1 MKAANYNYKKTKRLT
16 YFLYIYIFT
25 CFLSATEYKWNT
37 TFRYRLKSDNT
48 NINSP
53 NLEQYLSEMRTR
65 LTLDVLGKK
74 ASAHFT
80 LQDSRVIGKETNLAG
95 ITGLTSGPAFHQ
107 IYFLFK
113 WRRQLLRLGRFEL
126 PFGGERILSK
136 NNWNNSGRSFE
147 GLHIRRKNRLFQSHY
162 FLLTTIESSYGNHEN
177 NIDERVLGA
186 YLEFLMTKDGI
197 FNSFELYHLNHQL
210 VIDNS
215 RENLFTTGYRGDLNI
230 TRLFSLESEIAF
242 QYSESVSANMLC
254 LNLKFEPIRNRYVKN
269 IFLGADF
276 ISGNDT
282 TKAKENG
289 FAKTFGARHKYH
301 GYYDFPSHKKF
312 LSNVHDG
319 LLDINLKTNT
329 RFVKGSS
336 LLVAYHIFNNLVK
349 KKGFGQELD
358 FLVKNK
364 LSEELS
370 LSSGF
375 SLYFPNGEDT
385 IKQFFYLVITAN
397 L

>member
-1 MKAANYNYKKTKRLT
+1 MNLANNNYSHSKKI
-16 YFLYIYIFT
+16 FFSLYIYIFT
-25 CFLSATEYKWNT
+25 GFLGAAEYNWNT
-37 TFRYRLKSDNT
+37 TFRYRVKSDNT
-48 NINSP
+48 NEDAI

-65 LTLDVLGKK
+65 LTLNVLGKT

-80 LQDSRVIGKETNLAG
+80 LQDSRVIGREDNLAG
-95 ITGLTSGPAFHQ
+95 ITGLTNGPAFHK

-162 FLLTTIESSYGNHEN
+162 FLLPTIESSYGNHEN
-177 NIDERVLGA
+177 DIDERVLGA
-186 YLEFLMTKDGI
+186 YLDFLITRNGI
-197 FNSFELYHLNHQL
+197 FNSFELYHLDHRL
-210 VIDNS
+210 VIDS
-215 RENLFTTGYRGDLNI
+215 SPKNLFTTGCRGDVNI
-230 TRLFSLESEIAF
+230 TSVFSLESEIAF

-254 LNLKFEPIRNRYVKN
+254 LNLKLEPVGNRYVKN

-301 GYYDFPSHKKF
+301 GYYDFSDHKKF
-312 LSNVHDG
+312 LSNAHDG

-329 RFVKGSS
+329 RFVKGAN
-336 LLVAYHIFNNLVK
+336 LLVAYHIFNNPVK

-375 SLYFPNGEDT
+375 SLYFPNEGDT

>member
-1 MKAANYNYKKTKRLT
+1 MNLANNHYSHSKKI
-16 YFLYIYIFT
+16 FIFFYIYIFT
-25 CFLSATEYKWNT
+25 SFLVAAEYTWNT
-37 TFRYRLKSDNT
+37 TFRYRIKTDNT
-48 NINSP
+48 NVDAIN
-53 NLEQYLSEMRTR
+53 LAQYLSEMRTR
-65 LTLDVLGKK
+65 LTLNVLGKTT
-74 ASAHFT
+74 SAHFT
-80 LQDSRVIGKETNLAG
+80 LQDSRVIGKESNLAG
-95 ITGLTSGPAFHQ
+95 ITGLTNGPAFHQ

-126 PFGGERILSK
+126 PFGSERVLSK

-147 GLHIRRKNRLFQSHY
+147 GLHIRRKNRLFESHY
-162 FLLTTIESSYGNHEN
+162 FLLPTIESSYGNHEN
-177 NIDERVLGA
+177 TFDERVLGA
-186 YLEFLMTKDGI
+186 YLEFLIPKNGI
-197 FNSFELYHLNHQL
+197 FDSFELYHLDHQL
-210 VIDNS
+210 IIDDS
-215 RENLFTTGYRGDLNI
+215 PENLFTTGYRGDLNI
-230 TRLFSLESEIAF
+230 TSLFSLESEMAF
-242 QYSESVSANMLC
+242 QYSESVSAKMLC

-269 IFLGADF
+269 IFFGADF

-301 GYYDFPSHKKF
+301 GYYDFPDHKKF

-319 LLDINLKTNT
+319 LLDINLKTNA
-329 RFVKGSS
+329 RFVKGSN
-336 LLVAYHIFNNLVK
+336 LLVAYHIFNNPVK

-375 SLYFPNGEDT
+375 CLYFPNEEDT